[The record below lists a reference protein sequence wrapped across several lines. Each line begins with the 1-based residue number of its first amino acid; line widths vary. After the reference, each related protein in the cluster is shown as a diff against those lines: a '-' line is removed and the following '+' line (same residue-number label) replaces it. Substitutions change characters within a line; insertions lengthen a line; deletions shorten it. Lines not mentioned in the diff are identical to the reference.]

1 MIITNN
7 YRDDMPFP
15 KRLLEDIIFKIRY
28 LTLFFKNGR
37 KIKTFLFYPQYPSKR
52 SVLHKILGVL
62 NYNRTN
68 NPKFKFDYVINWQDT
83 TFRKEIPFLTE
94 LNKKQHVINL
104 NCNNISKKYVD
115 NVFRS
120 VFAYCTE
127 IDPVTYKGVC
137 VKKNNINALHDGQI
151 IECPVD
157 KTDKNYIYQKLIN
170 NTYNDHLIQDLRTP
184 IIKGNIPIVFLR
196 RRPIEGRFAR
206 EKNTSRIGNPDEIY
220 SNEEKNKIRKFCEK
234 MNLEYGDLDILRDND
249 DGKIYIIDVNNTPH
263 GPSQLSKKEKKHA
276 LQVLSDEFQKA
287 FFN

>member
-83 TFRKEIPFLTE
+83 TFRKEMPLLSA

-115 NVFRS
+115 S
-120 VFAYCTE
+120 VFKSVFGYCTE
-127 IDPVTYKGVC
+127 VDPLTFKGVC

-157 KTDKNYIYQKLIN
+157 KPDKNYIYQKLIN